1 MPLPVSIDTG
11 GKARKTK
18 ILEPGELPVFDKHPV
33 TYEE

>member
-1 MPLPVSIDTG
+1 MPLSQMRWEGPETL
-11 GKARKTK
+11 